1 MIECKDVAKSFDDQ
15 LVFSHLNMRIEEGER
30 ICLMAPSG
38 CGKTTLLRMVLGLE
52 SYDSGTLINPH
63 TSSMAVV
70 FQEDRLCDA
79 LSAVDNVALVCK
91 PGVSRRALRSMLCEV
106 LPDEVLDK
114 QVAYLSGGQRRRVA
128 LVRAFACDARLL
140 VLDEPFS
147 GLDSTTRSEVA
158 QFMLRHQNN
167 ATLLVST
174 HGEHDHV
181 SLHARVI
188 RLNEIAQLSDIAVGQ
203 PGGVQEAASSSAAVS
218 DAVSDDASD
227 AASSHESVATSDA
240 ASTHES
246 VATSDAASTHE
257 GVSVSDDA
265 SDNTRAKAP
274 AAASIDT
281 LMRLISEEKSMHEI
295 VSAEPSLG
303 TFLVSKGLP
312 FSLSNPITECVTF
325 DDAMALHD
333 FDKDAFLREYRQYKS
348 HIEA

>member
-1 MIECKDVAKSFDDQ
+1 MIECRELAKSFDDQ
-15 LVFSHLNMRIEEGER
+15 LVFSHLNMHIEEGER

-38 CGKTTLLRMVLGLE
+38 SGKTTLLRILLGLE

-91 PGVSRRALRSMLCEV
+91 PGVSRRSLRAMLCEV
-106 LPDEVLDK
+106 LPNEVLDK

-128 LVRAFACDARLL
+128 LVRAFACDAHLL

-147 GLDSTTRSEVA
+147 GLDSETRSEVA

-188 RLNEIAQLSDIAVGQ
+188 RLNEIAQLSSIAVSQ
-203 PGGVQEAASSSAAVS
+203 PGGAQEAATPANESAAVS
-218 DAVSDDASD
+218 NAASDVASNAVSNVASN
-227 AASSHESVATSDA
+227 
-240 ASTHES
+240 
-246 VATSDAASTHE
+246 AASTHE

-265 SDNTRAKAP
+265 SDNTRAAAP
-274 AAASIDT
+274 ATASIDT
-281 LMRLISEEKSMHEI
+281 LMRLISEQKSMHEI

-303 TFLVSKGLP
+303 KFLVSKGLP

-333 FDKDAFLREYRQYKS
+333 FDKDAFLREYRQYKCQ
-348 HIEA
+348 IEA

>member
-1 MIECKDVAKSFDDQ
+1 MIECRELAKSFDDQ
-15 LVFSHLNMRIEEGER
+15 LVFSHLNMHIEEGER

-38 CGKTTLLRMVLGLE
+38 SGKTTLLRILLGLE

-91 PGVSRRALRSMLCEV
+91 PGVSRRSLRAMLCEV
-106 LPDEVLDK
+106 LPNEVLDK

-128 LVRAFACDARLL
+128 LVRAFACDAHLL

-147 GLDSTTRSEVA
+147 GLDSETRSEVA

-188 RLNEIAQLSDIAVGQ
+188 RLNEIAQLSSIAVGQ
-203 PGGVQEAASSSAAVS
+203 PSGVQEAATPANESAAVS
-218 DAVSDDASD
+218 NAASDVASNAVSNVASN
-227 AASSHESVATSDA
+227 
-240 ASTHES
+240 
-246 VATSDAASTHE
+246 AASTHE

-265 SDNTRAKAP
+265 SDNTRAAAP
-274 AAASIDT
+274 ATASIDT
-281 LMRLISEEKSMHEI
+281 LMRLISEQKSMHEI

-303 TFLVSKGLP
+303 KFLVSKGLP

-333 FDKDAFLREYRQYKS
+333 FDKDAFLREYRQYKCQ
-348 HIEA
+348 IEA

>member
-114 QVAYLSGGQRRRVA
+114 QVVYLSGGQRRRVA

-203 PGGVQEAASSSAAVS
+203 PGGVQEAASSSAAAS
-218 DAVSDDASD
+218 DAVSDDA
-227 AASSHESVATSDA
+227 
-240 ASTHES
+240 
-246 VATSDAASTHE
+246 SDAASTHE

-265 SDNTRAKAP
+265 SDNTRAEAP

>member
-1 MIECKDVAKSFDDQ
+1 MIECRELAKSFDDQ
-15 LVFSHLNMRIEEGER
+15 LVFSHLNMHIEEGER

-38 CGKTTLLRMVLGLE
+38 SGKTTLLRILLGLE

-91 PGVSRRALRSMLCEV
+91 PGVSRRSLRAMLCEV
-106 LPDEVLDK
+106 LPNEVLDK

-128 LVRAFACDARLL
+128 LVRAFACDAHLL

-147 GLDSTTRSEVA
+147 GLDSETRSEVA

-188 RLNEIAQLSDIAVGQ
+188 RLNEIAQLSSIAVGQ
-203 PGGVQEAASSSAAVS
+203 PSGVQEAATPANESAAVS
-218 DAVSDDASD
+218 NAASDVASNAVSNMA
-227 AASSHESVATSDA
+227 
-240 ASTHES
+240 
-246 VATSDAASTHE
+246 SDAASTHE

-265 SDNTRAKAP
+265 SDNTRAEAP
-274 AAASIDT
+274 AAASIDA
-281 LMRLISEEKSMHEI
+281 LMRLINEQKSMHEI

-303 TFLVSKGLP
+303 KFLVSKGLP

-333 FDKDAFLREYRQYKS
+333 FDKDAFLREYRQYKCQ
-348 HIEA
+348 IEG

>member
-1 MIECKDVAKSFDDQ
+1 MIECRELAKSFDDQ
-15 LVFSHLNMRIEEGER
+15 LVFSHLNMHIEEGER

-38 CGKTTLLRMVLGLE
+38 SGKTTLLRILLGLE

-91 PGVSRRALRSMLCEV
+91 PGVSRRSLRAMLCEV
-106 LPDEVLDK
+106 LPNEVLDK

-128 LVRAFACDARLL
+128 LVRAFACDAHLL

-147 GLDSTTRSEVA
+147 GLDSETRSEVA

-188 RLNEIAQLSDIAVGQ
+188 RLNEIAQLSSIAVGQ
-203 PGGVQEAASSSAAVS
+203 PSGVQEAATPANESAAVS
-218 DAVSDDASD
+218 NVASNVASNAVSNVASN
-227 AASSHESVATSDA
+227 
-240 ASTHES
+240 
-246 VATSDAASTHE
+246 AASTHE

-265 SDNTRAKAP
+265 SDNTRAEAP
-274 AAASIDT
+274 ATASIDT
-281 LMRLISEEKSMHEI
+281 LMRLISEQKSMHEI

-303 TFLVSKGLP
+303 KFLVSKGLP

-348 HIEA
+348 QIEA

>member
-1 MIECKDVAKSFDDQ
+1 MIECRELAKSFDDQ
-15 LVFSHLNMRIEEGER
+15 LVFSHLNMHIEEGER

-38 CGKTTLLRMVLGLE
+38 SGKTTLLRILLGLE

-91 PGVSRRALRSMLCEV
+91 PGVSRRSLRAMLCEV
-106 LPDEVLDK
+106 LPNEVLDK

-128 LVRAFACDARLL
+128 LVRAFACDAHLL

-147 GLDSTTRSEVA
+147 GLDSETRSEVA

-181 SLHARVI
+181 SLHARVM
-188 RLNEIAQLSDIAVGQ
+188 RLNEIAQLSSIAVGQ
-203 PGGVQEAASSSAAVS
+203 PSGVQEAATPANESAAVS
-218 DAVSDDASD
+218 NAASDVASNAVSNVASN
-227 AASSHESVATSDA
+227 
-240 ASTHES
+240 
-246 VATSDAASTHE
+246 AASTHE

-265 SDNTRAKAP
+265 SDNTRAEAP
-274 AAASIDT
+274 ATASIDT
-281 LMRLISEEKSMHEI
+281 LMRLISEQKSMHEI

-303 TFLVSKGLP
+303 KFLVSKGLP

-333 FDKDAFLREYRQYKS
+333 FDKDAFLREYRQYKCQ
-348 HIEA
+348 IEA

>member
-227 AASSHESVATSDA
+227 AAS
-240 ASTHES
+240 THES
-246 VATSDAASTHE
+246 VAA
-257 GVSVSDDA
+257 SDDA
-265 SDNTRAKAP
+265 SDNTRAEAP
-274 AAASIDT
+274 ATASIDT

>member
-1 MIECKDVAKSFDDQ
+1 MIECRELAKSFDDQ
-15 LVFSHLNMRIEEGER
+15 LVFSHLNMHIEEGER

-38 CGKTTLLRMVLGLE
+38 SGKTTLLRILLGLE

-91 PGVSRRALRSMLCEV
+91 PGVSRRSLRAMLCEV
-106 LPDEVLDK
+106 LPNEVLDK

-128 LVRAFACDARLL
+128 LVRAFACDAHLL

-147 GLDSTTRSEVA
+147 GLDSETRSEVA

-188 RLNEIAQLSDIAVGQ
+188 RLNEIAQLSSIAVGQ
-203 PGGVQEAASSSAAVS
+203 PSGVQEAATPANESAAVS
-218 DAVSDDASD
+218 NAASDVASNAVSNVASN
-227 AASSHESVATSDA
+227 
-240 ASTHES
+240 
-246 VATSDAASTHE
+246 AASTHE

-265 SDNTRAKAP
+265 SDNTRAAAP
-274 AAASIDT
+274 ATASIDT
-281 LMRLISEEKSMHEI
+281 LMRLISEQKSMHEI

-303 TFLVSKGLP
+303 KFLVSKGLP

-348 HIEA
+348 QIES

>member
-1 MIECKDVAKSFDDQ
+1 MIECRELAKSFDDQ
-15 LVFSHLNMRIEEGER
+15 LVFSHLNMHIEEGER

-38 CGKTTLLRMVLGLE
+38 SGKTTLLRILLGLE

-91 PGVSRRALRSMLCEV
+91 PGVSRRSLRAMLCEV
-106 LPDEVLDK
+106 LPNEVLDK
-114 QVAYLSGGQRRRVA
+114 QVAYLSGGQRRRVT
-128 LVRAFACDARLL
+128 LVRAFACDAHLL

-147 GLDSTTRSEVA
+147 GLDSETRSEVA

-188 RLNEIAQLSDIAVGQ
+188 RLNEIAQLSSIAVGQ
-203 PGGVQEAASSSAAVS
+203 PSGVQEAATPANESAAVS
-218 DAVSDDASD
+218 NAASDVASNAVSNVASN
-227 AASSHESVATSDA
+227 
-240 ASTHES
+240 
-246 VATSDAASTHE
+246 AASTHE

-265 SDNTRAKAP
+265 SDNTRAAAP
-274 AAASIDT
+274 ATASIDT
-281 LMRLISEEKSMHEI
+281 LMRLISEQKSMHEI

-303 TFLVSKGLP
+303 KFLVSKGLP

-333 FDKDAFLREYRQYKS
+333 FDKDAFLREYRQYKCQ
-348 HIEA
+348 IEA

>member
-1 MIECKDVAKSFDDQ
+1 MIECRELAKSFDDQ
-15 LVFSHLNMRIEEGER
+15 LVFSHLNMHIEEGER

-38 CGKTTLLRMVLGLE
+38 SGKTTLLRILLGLE

-91 PGVSRRALRSMLCEV
+91 PGVSRRSLRAMLCEV
-106 LPDEVLDK
+106 LPNEVLDK

-128 LVRAFACDARLL
+128 LVRAFACDAHLL

-147 GLDSTTRSEVA
+147 GLDSETRSEVA

-188 RLNEIAQLSDIAVGQ
+188 RLNEIAQLSSIAVGQ
-203 PGGVQEAASSSAAVS
+203 PSGVQEAATPVNESAAVS
-218 DAVSDDASD
+218 NAASDVASNAVSNVASN
-227 AASSHESVATSDA
+227 
-240 ASTHES
+240 
-246 VATSDAASTHE
+246 AASTHE

-265 SDNTRAKAP
+265 SDNTRAEAP
-274 AAASIDT
+274 AAASIDA
-281 LMRLISEEKSMHEI
+281 LMRLINEQKSMHEI

-303 TFLVSKGLP
+303 KFLVSKGLP

-333 FDKDAFLREYRQYKS
+333 FDKDAFLREYRQYKCQ
-348 HIEA
+348 IEA

>member
-1 MIECKDVAKSFDDQ
+1 MIECRELAKSFDDQ
-15 LVFSHLNMRIEEGER
+15 LVFSHLNMHIEEGER

-38 CGKTTLLRMVLGLE
+38 SGKTTLLRILLGLE

-91 PGVSRRALRSMLCEV
+91 PGVSRRSLRAMLCEV
-106 LPDEVLDK
+106 LPNEVLDK

-128 LVRAFACDARLL
+128 LVRAFACDAHLL

-147 GLDSTTRSEVA
+147 GLDSETRSEVA

-188 RLNEIAQLSDIAVGQ
+188 RLNEIAQLSSIAVSQ
-203 PGGVQEAASSSAAVS
+203 PGGAQEAPAPANESAAVS
-218 DAVSDDASD
+218 NAASDVASNAVSNVASN
-227 AASSHESVATSDA
+227 
-240 ASTHES
+240 
-246 VATSDAASTHE
+246 AASTHE

-265 SDNTRAKAP
+265 SDNTRAAAP
-274 AAASIDT
+274 ATASIDT
-281 LMRLISEEKSMHEI
+281 LMRLISEQKSMHEI

-303 TFLVSKGLP
+303 KFLVSKGLP

-333 FDKDAFLREYRQYKS
+333 FDKDAFLREYRQYKCK
-348 HIEA
+348 IKA

>member
-1 MIECKDVAKSFDDQ
+1 MIECRELAKSFDDQ
-15 LVFSHLNMRIEEGER
+15 LVFSHLNMHIEEGER

-38 CGKTTLLRMVLGLE
+38 SRKTTLLRLLLGLE

-91 PGVSRRALRSMLCEV
+91 PGVSRRSLRAMLCEV
-106 LPDEVLDK
+106 LPNEVLDK

-128 LVRAFACDARLL
+128 LVRAFACDAHLL

-147 GLDSTTRSEVA
+147 GLDSETRSEVA

-188 RLNEIAQLSDIAVGQ
+188 RLNEIAQLSSIAVSQ
-203 PGGVQEAASSSAAVS
+203 PGGAQEAATPANESAAVS
-218 DAVSDDASD
+218 NAASDVASNAVSN
-227 AASSHESVATSDA
+227 VA
-240 ASTHES
+240 
-246 VATSDAASTHE
+246 SDAASTHE

-265 SDNTRAKAP
+265 SDNTRAEAP

-281 LMRLISEEKSMHEI
+281 LMRLINEQKSMHEI

-303 TFLVSKGLP
+303 KFLVSKGLP

-333 FDKDAFLREYRQYKS
+333 FDKDAFLREYRQYKCQ
-348 HIEA
+348 IEA

>member
-1 MIECKDVAKSFDDQ
+1 MIECRELAKSFDDQ
-15 LVFSHLNMRIEEGER
+15 LVFSHLNMHIEEGER
-30 ICLMAPSG
+30 ICVMAPSG
-38 CGKTTLLRMVLGLE
+38 SGKTTLLRILLGLE

-91 PGVSRRALRSMLCEV
+91 PGVSRRSLRAMLCEV
-106 LPDEVLDK
+106 LPNEVLDK

-128 LVRAFACDARLL
+128 LVRAFACDAHLL

-147 GLDSTTRSEVA
+147 GLDSETRSEVA

-188 RLNEIAQLSDIAVGQ
+188 RLNEIAQLSSIAVGQ
-203 PGGVQEAASSSAAVS
+203 PSGVQEAATPANESAAVS
-218 DAVSDDASD
+218 NAASDVASNAVSNVASN
-227 AASSHESVATSDA
+227 
-240 ASTHES
+240 
-246 VATSDAASTHE
+246 AASTHE

-265 SDNTRAKAP
+265 SDNTRAAAP
-274 AAASIDT
+274 ATASIDT
-281 LMRLISEEKSMHEI
+281 LMRLISEQKSMHEI

-303 TFLVSKGLP
+303 KFLVSKGLP

-333 FDKDAFLREYRQYKS
+333 FDKDAFLREYRQYKCQ
-348 HIEA
+348 IEA

>member
-1 MIECKDVAKSFDDQ
+1 MIECRELAKSFDDQ
-15 LVFSHLNMRIEEGER
+15 LVFSHLNMHIEEGER

-38 CGKTTLLRMVLGLE
+38 SGKTTLLRILLGLE

-91 PGVSRRALRSMLCEV
+91 PGVSRRSLRAMLCEV
-106 LPDEVLDK
+106 LPNEVLDK

-128 LVRAFACDARLL
+128 LVRAFACDAHLL

-147 GLDSTTRSEVA
+147 GLDSETRSEVA

-188 RLNEIAQLSDIAVGQ
+188 RLNEIAQLSSIAVGQ
-203 PGGVQEAASSSAAVS
+203 PSGVQEAATPANESAAVS
-218 DAVSDDASD
+218 NAASDVASNAVSNVASN
-227 AASSHESVATSDA
+227 
-240 ASTHES
+240 
-246 VATSDAASTHE
+246 AASTHE

-265 SDNTRAKAP
+265 SDNTRAAAP
-274 AAASIDT
+274 ATASIDI
-281 LMRLISEEKSMHEI
+281 LMRLISEQKSMHEI

-303 TFLVSKGLP
+303 KFLVSKGLP

-333 FDKDAFLREYRQYKS
+333 FDKDAFLREYRQYKCQ
-348 HIEA
+348 IEA

>member
-1 MIECKDVAKSFDDQ
+1 MIECRELAKSFDDQ
-15 LVFSHLNMRIEEGER
+15 LVFSHLNMHIEEGER

-38 CGKTTLLRMVLGLE
+38 SGKTTLLRILLGLE

-91 PGVSRRALRSMLCEV
+91 PGVSRRSLRAMLCEV
-106 LPDEVLDK
+106 LPNEVLDK

-128 LVRAFACDARLL
+128 LVRAFACDAHLL

-147 GLDSTTRSEVA
+147 GLDSETRSEVA

-188 RLNEIAQLSDIAVGQ
+188 RLNEIAQLSSIAVGQ
-203 PGGVQEAASSSAAVS
+203 PSGVQEAATPANESAAVS
-218 DAVSDDASD
+218 N
-227 AASSHESVATSDA
+227 AASNVASN
-240 ASTHES
+240 
-246 VATSDAASTHE
+246 AASTHE

-265 SDNTRAKAP
+265 SDNTRAAAP
-274 AAASIDT
+274 ATASIDT
-281 LMRLISEEKSMHEI
+281 LMRLISEQKSMHEI

-303 TFLVSKGLP
+303 KFLVSKGLP

-333 FDKDAFLREYRQYKS
+333 FDKDAFLREYRQYKCQ
-348 HIEA
+348 IEA

>member
-1 MIECKDVAKSFDDQ
+1 MIECRELAKSFDDQ
-15 LVFSHLNMRIEEGER
+15 LVFSHLNMHIEEGER

-38 CGKTTLLRMVLGLE
+38 SGKTTLLRILLGLE

-91 PGVSRRALRSMLCEV
+91 PGVSRRSLRAMLCEV
-106 LPDEVLDK
+106 LPNEVLDK

-128 LVRAFACDARLL
+128 LVRAFACDAHLL

-147 GLDSTTRSEVA
+147 GLDSETRSEVA

-188 RLNEIAQLSDIAVGQ
+188 RLNEIAQLSSIAVSQ
-203 PGGVQEAASSSAAVS
+203 PGGAQEAATPANESAAVS
-218 DAVSDDASD
+218 NAASDVASNAVSNVASN
-227 AASSHESVATSDA
+227 
-240 ASTHES
+240 
-246 VATSDAASTHE
+246 AASTHE
-257 GVSVSDDA
+257 GVIVSDDA
-265 SDNTRAKAP
+265 SDNTRAAAP
-274 AAASIDT
+274 ATASIDT
-281 LMRLISEEKSMHEI
+281 LMRLISEQKSMHEI

-303 TFLVSKGLP
+303 KFLVSKGLP

-333 FDKDAFLREYRQYKS
+333 FDKDAFLREYRQYKCQ
-348 HIEA
+348 IEA

>member
-1 MIECKDVAKSFDDQ
+1 MIECRELAKSFDDQ
-15 LVFSHLNMRIEEGER
+15 LVFSHLNMHIEEGER

-38 CGKTTLLRMVLGLE
+38 SGKTTLLRILLGLE

-91 PGVSRRALRSMLCEV
+91 PGVSRRSLRAMLCEV
-106 LPDEVLDK
+106 LPNEVLDK

-128 LVRAFACDARLL
+128 LVRAFACDAHLL

-147 GLDSTTRSEVA
+147 GLDSETRSEVA

-188 RLNEIAQLSDIAVGQ
+188 RLNEIAQLSSIAVGQ
-203 PGGVQEAASSSAAVS
+203 PSGVQEAATPANESAAVS
-218 DAVSDDASD
+218 NAASDVASNAVSNVASN
-227 AASSHESVATSDA
+227 
-240 ASTHES
+240 
-246 VATSDAASTHE
+246 AASTHE

-265 SDNTRAKAP
+265 SDNTRAAAP
-274 AAASIDT
+274 AAASIDA
-281 LMRLISEEKSMHEI
+281 LMRLINEQKSMHEI
-295 VSAEPSLG
+295 VSAEPTLG
-303 TFLVSKGLP
+303 KFLVSKGLP

-333 FDKDAFLREYRQYKS
+333 FDKDAFLREYLQYKS
-348 HIEA
+348 QIES

>member
-188 RLNEIAQLSDIAVGQ
+188 RLNEIAQLSSIGVGQ

-227 AASSHESVATSDA
+227 AAS
-240 ASTHES
+240 
-246 VATSDAASTHE
+246 THE

-265 SDNTRAKAP
+265 SDNTRAEAP

>member
-1 MIECKDVAKSFDDQ
+1 MIECRELAKSFDDQ

-38 CGKTTLLRMVLGLE
+38 SGKTTLLRILLGLE

-91 PGVSRRALRSMLCEV
+91 PGVSRRSLRAMLCEV
-106 LPDEVLDK
+106 LPTEVLDK

-128 LVRAFACDARLL
+128 LVRAFACDAHLL

-147 GLDSTTRSEVA
+147 GLDSETRSEVA

-188 RLNEIAQLSDIAVGQ
+188 RLNEIAQLSSIAVCQ
-203 PGGVQEAASSSAAVS
+203 PGGAQEAASSSAAVS
-218 DAVSDDASD
+218 NTA
-227 AASSHESVATSDA
+227 
-240 ASTHES
+240 
-246 VATSDAASTHE
+246 SDAASTHE
-257 GVSVSDDA
+257 GVAASDAD
-265 SDNTRAKAP
+265 SDNTLNGTP
-274 AAASIDT
+274 AATSIDT
-281 LMRLISEEKSMHEI
+281 LLRLISEQKSMHEI

-303 TFLVSKGLP
+303 KFLVSKGLP

-333 FDKDAFLREYRQYKS
+333 FDKEAFLREYRQYKS
-348 HIEA
+348 QIEA

>member
-1 MIECKDVAKSFDDQ
+1 MIECRELAKSFDDQ
-15 LVFSHLNMRIEEGER
+15 LVFSHLNMHIEEGER

-38 CGKTTLLRMVLGLE
+38 SGKTTLLRILLGLE

-91 PGVSRRALRSMLCEV
+91 PGVSRRSLRAMLCEV
-106 LPDEVLDK
+106 LPNEVLDK

-128 LVRAFACDARLL
+128 LVRAFACDAHLL

-147 GLDSTTRSEVA
+147 GLDSETRSEVA

-188 RLNEIAQLSDIAVGQ
+188 RLNEIAQLSSIAVSQ
-203 PGGVQEAASSSAAVS
+203 PGGAQEAATPANESAAVS
-218 DAVSDDASD
+218 NAASDVASNAVSNVASN
-227 AASSHESVATSDA
+227 
-240 ASTHES
+240 
-246 VATSDAASTHE
+246 AASTHE

-265 SDNTRAKAP
+265 SDNTRAEAP

-281 LMRLISEEKSMHEI
+281 LMRLINEQKSMHEI

-303 TFLVSKGLP
+303 KFLVSKGLP

-333 FDKDAFLREYRQYKS
+333 FDKDAFLREYRQYKCQ
-348 HIEA
+348 IEA

>member
-1 MIECKDVAKSFDDQ
+1 MIECRELAKSFDDQ
-15 LVFSHLNMRIEEGER
+15 LVFSHLNMHIEEGER

-38 CGKTTLLRMVLGLE
+38 SGKTTLLRILLGLE

-91 PGVSRRALRSMLCEV
+91 PGVSRRSLRAMLCEV
-106 LPDEVLDK
+106 LPNEVLDK

-128 LVRAFACDARLL
+128 LVRAFACDAHLL

-147 GLDSTTRSEVA
+147 GLDSETRSEVA

-188 RLNEIAQLSDIAVGQ
+188 RLNEIAQLSSIAVGQ
-203 PGGVQEAASSSAAVS
+203 PSGVQEAATPANESAAVS
-218 DAVSDDASD
+218 NAASDVASNAVSNVASN
-227 AASSHESVATSDA
+227 
-240 ASTHES
+240 
-246 VATSDAASTHE
+246 AASTHE

-265 SDNTRAKAP
+265 SDNTRAEAP
-274 AAASIDT
+274 AAASIDA
-281 LMRLISEEKSMHEI
+281 LMRLISEQKSMYEI

-303 TFLVSKGLP
+303 KFLVSKGLP

-333 FDKDAFLREYRQYKS
+333 FDKDAFLREYRQYKCQ
-348 HIEA
+348 IEA

>member
-1 MIECKDVAKSFDDQ
+1 MIECRELAKSFDDQ
-15 LVFSHLNMRIEEGER
+15 LVFSHLNMHIEEGER

-38 CGKTTLLRMVLGLE
+38 SGKTTLLRILLGLE

-227 AASSHESVATSDA
+227 AASNHES
-240 ASTHES
+240 
-246 VATSDAASTHE
+246 
-257 GVSVSDDA
+257 VSVSDDA
-265 SDNTRAKAP
+265 SDATRAEAP

>member
-1 MIECKDVAKSFDDQ
+1 MIECRELAKSFDDQ
-15 LVFSHLNMRIEEGER
+15 LVFSHLNMHIEEGER

-38 CGKTTLLRMVLGLE
+38 SGKTTLLRILLGLE

-91 PGVSRRALRSMLCEV
+91 PGVSRRSLRAMLCEV
-106 LPDEVLDK
+106 LPNEVLDK

-128 LVRAFACDARLL
+128 LVRAFACDAHLL

-147 GLDSTTRSEVA
+147 GLDSETRSEVA

-188 RLNEIAQLSDIAVGQ
+188 RLNEIAQLSSIAVGQ
-203 PGGVQEAASSSAAVS
+203 PSGVQEAATPANESAAVS
-218 DAVSDDASD
+218 N
-227 AASSHESVATSDA
+227 AASN
-240 ASTHES
+240 
-246 VATSDAASTHE
+246 AASTHE

-265 SDNTRAKAP
+265 SDNTRAAAP
-274 AAASIDT
+274 ATASIDT
-281 LMRLISEEKSMHEI
+281 LMRLISEQKSMHEI

-303 TFLVSKGLP
+303 KFLVSKGLP

-333 FDKDAFLREYRQYKS
+333 FDKDAFLREYRQYKCQ
-348 HIEA
+348 IEA

>member
-1 MIECKDVAKSFDDQ
+1 MIECRELAKSFDDQ
-15 LVFSHLNMRIEEGER
+15 LVFSHLNMHIEEGER

-38 CGKTTLLRMVLGLE
+38 SGKTTLLRILLGLE

-91 PGVSRRALRSMLCEV
+91 PGVSRRSLRAMLCEV
-106 LPDEVLDK
+106 LPNEVLDK

-128 LVRAFACDARLL
+128 LVRAFACDAHLL

-147 GLDSTTRSEVA
+147 GLDSETRSEVA

-188 RLNEIAQLSDIAVGQ
+188 RLNEIAQLSSIAVGQ
-203 PGGVQEAASSSAAVS
+203 PSGVQEAATPANESAAVS
-218 DAVSDDASD
+218 NAASDVASNAVSNVASNV
-227 AASSHESVATSDA
+227 ASN
-240 ASTHES
+240 
-246 VATSDAASTHE
+246 AASTHE

-265 SDNTRAKAP
+265 SDNTRAEAP
-274 AAASIDT
+274 ATASIDT
-281 LMRLISEEKSMHEI
+281 LMRLISEQKSMHEI

-303 TFLVSKGLP
+303 KFLVSKGLP

-348 HIEA
+348 QIES

>member
-188 RLNEIAQLSDIAVGQ
+188 RLNEIAQLSSIAVGQ
-203 PGGVQEAASSSAAVS
+203 PGGVQEAASSSTAVS

-227 AASSHESVATSDA
+227 AASSHESV
-240 ASTHES
+240 
-246 VATSDAASTHE
+246 
-257 GVSVSDDA
+257 SVSDDA
-265 SDNTRAKAP
+265 SDDTRAEAP
-274 AAASIDT
+274 AAANIDT

>member
-1 MIECKDVAKSFDDQ
+1 MIECRELAKSFDDQ
-15 LVFSHLNMRIEEGER
+15 LVFSHLNMHIEEGER

-38 CGKTTLLRMVLGLE
+38 SGKTTLLRILLGLE

-91 PGVSRRALRSMLCEV
+91 PGVSRRSLRAMLCEV
-106 LPDEVLDK
+106 LPNEVLDK

-128 LVRAFACDARLL
+128 LVRAFACDAHLL

-147 GLDSTTRSEVA
+147 GLDSETRSEVA

-188 RLNEIAQLSDIAVGQ
+188 RLNEIAQLSSIAVSQ
-203 PGGVQEAASSSAAVS
+203 PGGAQEAATPANESSAVS
-218 DAVSDDASD
+218 N
-227 AASSHESVATSDA
+227 AA
-240 ASTHES
+240 
-246 VATSDAASTHE
+246 SDAASTHE

-265 SDNTRAKAP
+265 SDNTRAAAP
-274 AAASIDT
+274 ATASIDT
-281 LMRLISEEKSMHEI
+281 LMRLISEQKSMHEI

-303 TFLVSKGLP
+303 KFLVSKGLP

-348 HIEA
+348 QIEA

>member
-188 RLNEIAQLSDIAVGQ
+188 RLNEIAQLSSIAVSQ
-203 PGGVQEAASSSAAVS
+203 SGGAQEAASSSTAVS

-240 ASTHES
+240 ASTHE
-246 VATSDAASTHE
+246 
-257 GVSVSDDA
+257 GVSVSDVA
-265 SDNTRAKAP
+265 SDNTRAEAP
-274 AAASIDT
+274 ATASIDT

>member
-1 MIECKDVAKSFDDQ
+1 MIECRELAKSFDDQ
-15 LVFSHLNMRIEEGER
+15 LVFSHLNMHIEEGER

-38 CGKTTLLRMVLGLE
+38 SGKTTLLRILLGLE

-91 PGVSRRALRSMLCEV
+91 PGVSRRSLRAMLCEV
-106 LPDEVLDK
+106 LPNEVLDK

-128 LVRAFACDARLL
+128 LVRAFACDAHLL

-147 GLDSTTRSEVA
+147 GLDSETRSEVA

-188 RLNEIAQLSDIAVGQ
+188 RLNEIAQLSSIAVGQ
-203 PGGVQEAASSSAAVS
+203 PSGVQEAATPANESAAVS
-218 DAVSDDASD
+218 NAASDVASNAVSNLS
-227 AASSHESVATSDA
+227 
-240 ASTHES
+240 
-246 VATSDAASTHE
+246 
-257 GVSVSDDA
+257 
-265 SDNTRAKAP
+265 
-274 AAASIDT
+274 
-281 LMRLISEEKSMHEI
+281 LI
-295 VSAEPSLG
+295 
-303 TFLVSKGLP
+303 
-312 FSLSNPITECVTF
+312 
-325 DDAMALHD
+325 
-333 FDKDAFLREYRQYKS
+333 
-348 HIEA
+348 HI

>member
-1 MIECKDVAKSFDDQ
+1 MIECRELAKSFDDQ
-15 LVFSHLNMRIEEGER
+15 LVFSHLNIHIEEGER

-38 CGKTTLLRMVLGLE
+38 SGKTTLLRILLGLE

-91 PGVSRRALRSMLCEV
+91 PGVSRRSLRAMLCEV
-106 LPDEVLDK
+106 LPNEVLDK

-128 LVRAFACDARLL
+128 LVRAFACDAHLL

-147 GLDSTTRSEVA
+147 GLDSETRSEVA

-188 RLNEIAQLSDIAVGQ
+188 RLNEIAQLSSIAVGQ
-203 PGGVQEAASSSAAVS
+203 PSGVQEAATPANESAAVS
-218 DAVSDDASD
+218 NAASDVASNAVSNVASN
-227 AASSHESVATSDA
+227 
-240 ASTHES
+240 
-246 VATSDAASTHE
+246 AASTHE
-257 GVSVSDDA
+257 GVSVSDDP
-265 SDNTRAKAP
+265 SDNTRAAAP
-274 AAASIDT
+274 ATASIDT
-281 LMRLISEEKSMHEI
+281 LMRLISEQKSMHEI

-303 TFLVSKGLP
+303 KFLVSKGLP

-348 HIEA
+348 QIES

>member
-1 MIECKDVAKSFDDQ
+1 MIECRELAKSFDDQ
-15 LVFSHLNMRIEEGER
+15 LVFSHLNIHIEEGER

-38 CGKTTLLRMVLGLE
+38 SGKTTLLRILLGLE

-91 PGVSRRALRSMLCEV
+91 PGVSRRSLRAMLCEV
-106 LPDEVLDK
+106 LPNEVLDK

-128 LVRAFACDARLL
+128 LVRAFACDAHLL

-147 GLDSTTRSEVA
+147 GLDSETRSEVA

-188 RLNEIAQLSDIAVGQ
+188 RLNEIAQLSSIAVGQ
-203 PGGVQEAASSSAAVS
+203 PSGVQEAATPANESAAVS
-218 DAVSDDASD
+218 NAASDVASNAVSNVASN
-227 AASSHESVATSDA
+227 
-240 ASTHES
+240 
-246 VATSDAASTHE
+246 AASTHE

-265 SDNTRAKAP
+265 SDNTRAAAP
-274 AAASIDT
+274 ATASIDT
-281 LMRLISEEKSMHEI
+281 LMRLISEQKSMHEI

-303 TFLVSKGLP
+303 KFLVSKGLP

-333 FDKDAFLREYRQYKS
+333 FDKDAFLREYRQYKCQ
-348 HIEA
+348 IEA

>member
-1 MIECKDVAKSFDDQ
+1 MIECRELAKSFDDQ
-15 LVFSHLNMRIEEGER
+15 LVFSHLNMHIEEGER

-38 CGKTTLLRMVLGLE
+38 SGKTTLLRILLGLE

-79 LSAVDNVALVCK
+79 LSAVDNIALVCK
-91 PGVSRRALRSMLCEV
+91 PGVSRRSLHAMLCEV
-106 LPDEVLDK
+106 LPNEVLDK

-128 LVRAFACDARLL
+128 LVRAFACDAHLL

-147 GLDSTTRSEVA
+147 GLDSETRSEVA

-188 RLNEIAQLSDIAVGQ
+188 RLNEIAQLSSIAVGQ
-203 PGGVQEAASSSAAVS
+203 PSGVQEAATPANESAAVS
-218 DAVSDDASD
+218 NAASDVASNAVSNVASN
-227 AASSHESVATSDA
+227 
-240 ASTHES
+240 
-246 VATSDAASTHE
+246 AASTHE

-265 SDNTRAKAP
+265 SDNTRAEAP
-274 AAASIDT
+274 ATASIDT
-281 LMRLISEEKSMHEI
+281 LMRLISEQKSMHEI

-303 TFLVSKGLP
+303 KFLVSKGLP

-333 FDKDAFLREYRQYKS
+333 FDKDAFLREYRQYKCQ
-348 HIEA
+348 IEA

>member
-1 MIECKDVAKSFDDQ
+1 MIECRELAKSFDDQ
-15 LVFSHLNMRIEEGER
+15 LVFSHLNMHIEEGER

-38 CGKTTLLRMVLGLE
+38 SGKTTLLRILLGLE

-70 FQEDRLCDA
+70 FQEDRLCDP

-91 PGVSRRALRSMLCEV
+91 PGVSRRSLRAMLCEV
-106 LPDEVLDK
+106 LPNEVLDK

-128 LVRAFACDARLL
+128 LVRAFACDAHLL

-147 GLDSTTRSEVA
+147 GLDSETRSEVA

-181 SLHARVI
+181 SLHARVM
-188 RLNEIAQLSDIAVGQ
+188 RLNEIAQLSSIAVGQ
-203 PGGVQEAASSSAAVS
+203 PSGVQEAATPANESAAVS
-218 DAVSDDASD
+218 NAASDVASNAVSNVASN
-227 AASSHESVATSDA
+227 
-240 ASTHES
+240 
-246 VATSDAASTHE
+246 AASTHE

-265 SDNTRAKAP
+265 SDNTRAEAP
-274 AAASIDT
+274 ATASIDT
-281 LMRLISEEKSMHEI
+281 LMRLISEQKSMHEI

-303 TFLVSKGLP
+303 KFLVSKGLP

-333 FDKDAFLREYRQYKS
+333 FDKDAFLREYRQYKCQ
-348 HIEA
+348 IEA

>member
-1 MIECKDVAKSFDDQ
+1 MIECRELAKSFDDQ
-15 LVFSHLNMRIEEGER
+15 LVFSHLNMHIEEGER

-38 CGKTTLLRMVLGLE
+38 SGKTTLLRILLGLE

-63 TSSMAVV
+63 TSSMAFV

-91 PGVSRRALRSMLCEV
+91 PGVSRRSLRAMLCEV
-106 LPDEVLDK
+106 LPNEVLDK

-128 LVRAFACDARLL
+128 LVRAFACDAHLL

-147 GLDSTTRSEVA
+147 GLDSETRSEVA

-188 RLNEIAQLSDIAVGQ
+188 RLNEIAQLSSIAVSQ
-203 PGGVQEAASSSAAVS
+203 TGGAKEAATPANESAAVS
-218 DAVSDDASD
+218 NAASDVASNAVSNVASN
-227 AASSHESVATSDA
+227 
-240 ASTHES
+240 
-246 VATSDAASTHE
+246 AASTHE

-265 SDNTRAKAP
+265 SDNTRAAAP
-274 AAASIDT
+274 ATASIDT
-281 LMRLISEEKSMHEI
+281 LMRLISEQKSMHEI

-303 TFLVSKGLP
+303 KFLVSKGLP

-333 FDKDAFLREYRQYKS
+333 FDKDAFLREYRQYKCQ
-348 HIEA
+348 IEA

>member
-227 AASSHESVATSDA
+227 AAS
-240 ASTHES
+240 THES

-265 SDNTRAKAP
+265 SDATRAEAP
-274 AAASIDT
+274 AAVSIDT

>member
-1 MIECKDVAKSFDDQ
+1 MIECRELAKSFDDQ
-15 LVFSHLNMRIEEGER
+15 LVFSHLNMHIEEGER

-38 CGKTTLLRMVLGLE
+38 SGKTTLLRILLGLE

-91 PGVSRRALRSMLCEV
+91 PGVSRRSLRAMLCEV
-106 LPDEVLDK
+106 LPNEVLDK

-128 LVRAFACDARLL
+128 LVRAFACDAHLL

-147 GLDSTTRSEVA
+147 GLDSETRSEVA

-181 SLHARVI
+181 SLHARVM
-188 RLNEIAQLSDIAVGQ
+188 RLNEIAQLSSIAVGQ
-203 PGGVQEAASSSAAVS
+203 PSGVQEAATPANESAAVS
-218 DAVSDDASD
+218 NAASDVASNAVSNVASN
-227 AASSHESVATSDA
+227 
-240 ASTHES
+240 
-246 VATSDAASTHE
+246 AASTHE

-265 SDNTRAKAP
+265 SDNTRAAAP
-274 AAASIDT
+274 ATASIDT
-281 LMRLISEEKSMHEI
+281 LMRLISEQKSMHEI

-303 TFLVSKGLP
+303 KFLVSKGLP

-333 FDKDAFLREYRQYKS
+333 FDKDAFLREYRQYKCQ
-348 HIEA
+348 IEA

>member
-1 MIECKDVAKSFDDQ
+1 MIECRELAKSFDDQ

-38 CGKTTLLRMVLGLE
+38 SGKTTLLRILLGLE

-91 PGVSRRALRSMLCEV
+91 PGVSRRSLRAMLCEV
-106 LPDEVLDK
+106 LPNEVLDK

-128 LVRAFACDARLL
+128 LVRAFACDAHLL

-147 GLDSTTRSEVA
+147 GLDSETRSEVA

-188 RLNEIAQLSDIAVGQ
+188 RLNEIAQLSSIAVGQ
-203 PGGVQEAASSSAAVS
+203 PGGAQEAASSSAAVS
-218 DAVSDDASD
+218 NAASD
-227 AASSHESVATSDA
+227 VA
-240 ASTHES
+240 
-246 VATSDAASTHE
+246 SDAASTHE
-257 GVSVSDDA
+257 GVAASDAASDDTL
-265 SDNTRAKAP
+265 NGTP
-274 AAASIDT
+274 AATSIDT
-281 LMRLISEEKSMHEI
+281 LLRLISEQKSMHEI
-295 VSAEPSLG
+295 VSAEPLLG
-303 TFLVSKGLP
+303 KFLVSKGLP

-333 FDKDAFLREYRQYKS
+333 FDKEAFLREYRQYKS
-348 HIEA
+348 HIKA

>member
-1 MIECKDVAKSFDDQ
+1 MIECRELAKSFDDQ
-15 LVFSHLNMRIEEGER
+15 LVFSHLNMHIEEGER

-38 CGKTTLLRMVLGLE
+38 SGKTTLLRILLGLE

-91 PGVSRRALRSMLCEV
+91 PGVSRRSLRAMLCEV
-106 LPDEVLDK
+106 LPNEVLDK

-128 LVRAFACDARLL
+128 LVRAFACDAHLL

-147 GLDSTTRSEVA
+147 GLDSETRSEVA

-188 RLNEIAQLSDIAVGQ
+188 RLNEIAQLSSIAVGQ
-203 PGGVQEAASSSAAVS
+203 PSGVQEAATPANESAAVS
-218 DAVSDDASD
+218 NAASDVASNAVSN
-227 AASSHESVATSDA
+227 VA
-240 ASTHES
+240 
-246 VATSDAASTHE
+246 SDAASTHE

-265 SDNTRAKAP
+265 SDNTRAEAP
-274 AAASIDT
+274 AAASIDA
-281 LMRLISEEKSMHEI
+281 LMRLINEQKSMHEI

-303 TFLVSKGLP
+303 KFLVSKGLP

-348 HIEA
+348 QIES

>member
-1 MIECKDVAKSFDDQ
+1 MIECRELAKSFDDQ
-15 LVFSHLNMRIEEGER
+15 LVFSHLNMHIEEGER

-38 CGKTTLLRMVLGLE
+38 SGKTTLLRILLGLE

-91 PGVSRRALRSMLCEV
+91 PGVSRRSLRATLCEV
-106 LPDEVLDK
+106 LPNEVLDK

-128 LVRAFACDARLL
+128 LVRAFACDAHLL

-147 GLDSTTRSEVA
+147 GLDSETRSEVA

-188 RLNEIAQLSDIAVGQ
+188 RLNEIAQLSSIAVGQ
-203 PGGVQEAASSSAAVS
+203 PSGVQEAATPANESAAVS
-218 DAVSDDASD
+218 NAASDVASNAVSNVASN
-227 AASSHESVATSDA
+227 
-240 ASTHES
+240 
-246 VATSDAASTHE
+246 AASTHE

-265 SDNTRAKAP
+265 SDNTRAEAP
-274 AAASIDT
+274 AAASIDA
-281 LMRLISEEKSMHEI
+281 LMRLINEQKSMHEI

-303 TFLVSKGLP
+303 KFLVSKGLP

-348 HIEA
+348 QIES

>member
-1 MIECKDVAKSFDDQ
+1 MIECRELAKSFDDQ

-38 CGKTTLLRMVLGLE
+38 SGKTTLLRILLGLE

-91 PGVSRRALRSMLCEV
+91 PGVSRRSLRAMLCEV
-106 LPDEVLDK
+106 LPNEVLDK

-128 LVRAFACDARLL
+128 LVRAFACDAHLL

-147 GLDSTTRSEVA
+147 GLDSETRSEVA

-188 RLNEIAQLSDIAVGQ
+188 RLNEIAQLSSIAVGQ
-203 PGGVQEAASSSAAVS
+203 PGSVQEAASSSAAVS
-218 DAVSDDASD
+218 DAA
-227 AASSHESVATSDA
+227 
-240 ASTHES
+240 
-246 VATSDAASTHE
+246 SDAASTHE

-265 SDNTRAKAP
+265 SDNTRAAAP
-274 AAASIDT
+274 ATASIDT
-281 LMRLISEEKSMHEI
+281 LMRLISEQKSMYEI

-303 TFLVSKGLP
+303 KFLVSKGLP